1 MIKGSYNFARFG
13 LDGITAYGLWAHG
26 WGAVDPTTRSPVVQQ
41 DEYNFDFQWRP
52 KRGFLEGLWF
62 RARYA
67 HVDSRPRNS
76 AGFPI
81 NDIRFIVNYD
91 FQLL

>member
-1 MIKGSYNFARFG
+1 
-13 LDGITAYGLWAHG
+13 
-26 WGAVDPTTRSPVVQQ
+26 
-41 DEYNFDFQWRP
+41 
-52 KRGFLEGLWF
+52 
-62 RARYA
+62 
-67 HVDSRPRNS
+67 VDSRPRNS